1 VDPRYVLPLPIS
13 EGVVEMMSILFTHRF
28 QPRMKHEMAGVLVRM
43 DVIACQVHRH
53 RSGRRINVERSGAH
67 R

>member
-1 VDPRYVLPLPIS
+1 VDPRDVLPLPIS
-13 EGVVEMMSILFTHRF
+13 EGVIEMSILFTHRF

-53 RSGRRINVERSGAH
+53 RFGRRIPVERSGAH